1 MSRAELIYPLKEN
14 IERQIAKVATDR
26 HNKEILMRYYK
37 VRSSEVSQA
46 TLLADLIRLNQMS
59 VMLGKKFEDATIQDI
74 EDLIFAVDQRKNSNS
89 TKNKFRQALKSL
101 FRWLKKTGPG
111 DYPPEVR
118 WIRRKKVP
126 LVAIRPEDMISF
138 DDCLRISECASN
150 LRDKALYQC
159 KLDAGCR
166 IGEILTVRV
175 GEVQF
180 NEWGA
185 VLSSDGKTG
194 EAPLILTWSAKTLA
208 IWMNSHP
215 FRDNPQAPLWPL
227 LERNTPQQLTYAAA
241 YSGFR
246 KCVVKAGIKK
256 RVWPHLFKHVSCSRD
271 SELGLPDSYRKYKHH
286 WTPNSKMPQV
296 YEHLSD
302 SIITKIQRESLQ
314 KETGQAIALPPE
326 QEKVPILKKCRRC
339 EFDNPRDSL
348 YCNRCTF
355 PLKES
360 EAMEMSMQRSG
371 LETILKKIREDPV
384 KMEKILSL
392 IL

>member
-1 MSRAELIYPLKEN
+1 MSRAELIYPLKEC
-14 IERQIAKVATDR
+14 IRRQIAKVEKDP
-26 HNKEILMRYYK
+26 HNSAILMRYYK
-37 VRSSEVSQA
+37 VRSSEVSSA

-59 VMLGKKFEDATIQDI
+59 VMLGKKFEDATVQDI
-74 EDLIFAVDQRKNSNS
+74 EDLIFAVDQRRNSDS

-111 DYPPEVR
+111 EYPPEVK
-118 WIRRKKVP
+118 WIRRKRVP
-126 LVAIRPEDMISF
+126 LVAIKPEDLISF

-150 LRDKALYQC
+150 MRDKALYQC

-185 VLSSDGKTG
+185 VLNSDGKTG

-208 IWMNSHP
+208 IWLNNHP

-227 LERNTPQQLTYAAA
+227 LERNTPQQLKYAAA
-241 YSGFR
+241 YQGFK
-246 KCVVKAGIKK
+246 KCVVKAGINK

-271 SELGLPDSYRKYKHH
+271 HELGMSDPYRRYKHH

-296 YEHLSD
+296 YEHLTN
-302 SIITKIQRESLQ
+302 SIVTKIQRESVQ
-314 KETGQAIALPPE
+314 KETGQAVTPPPD
-326 QEKVPILKKCRRC
+326 QERVLILRKCRRC

-360 EAMEMSMQRSG
+360 EAFEMSVQKSN
-371 LETILKKIREDPV
+371 LEMVLKKIREDP
-384 KMEKILSL
+384 EKLEKLLS
-392 IL
+392 IIR